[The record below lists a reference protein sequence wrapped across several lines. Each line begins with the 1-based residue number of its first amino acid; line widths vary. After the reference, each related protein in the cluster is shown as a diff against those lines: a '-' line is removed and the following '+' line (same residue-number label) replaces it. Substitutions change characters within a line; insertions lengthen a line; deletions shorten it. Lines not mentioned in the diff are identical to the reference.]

1 MVFFWKFHRAYK
13 IRIIFFIFFSIFIG
27 LHGLINSYFT
37 KNILDYL
44 SIYENNP
51 LLIERI
57 LWSSVFVV
65 LNFKSY
71 NLSWRI
77 INYINL
83 KTAPEIKNNI
93 INYTFNYVHRQT
105 AYFFQDNLSGS
116 VSSNIHI
123 LVDNIER
130 VSSIISVRIIR
141 GAVQLVS
148 ALFSMYFIHPI
159 FSISL
164 LIWAIIFIFTSYF
177 FSKKAKIFSYDY
189 SKSQSCIL
197 GKIVDSIANFLN
209 VRIFSRINFETVYLQ
224 RSLNFMKEKFYRKEW
239 FLIKFYFIQGL
250 SITCLIGLMLYF
262 LIQLKINNRVTIG
275 EFTFILGLC
284 FYVTENV
291 WDFTEQITQVN
302 DALGRCNQSLKSLFS
317 PIEIQDKEN
326 ANSLM
331 IQEGKIVFD
340 KISFNYRGENS
351 LFNNESIVIEP
362 GQKIGIIG
370 LSGSGKSTLVNL
382 LLRLYEVTSGKIMID
397 GQDIRN
403 VTQRSLHANIGVI
416 PQETS
421 LFHRSLMENIRYGR
435 IDASDDEVI
444 EAAKY
449 ANIHEFICKLP
460 QKYRSVVGEQG
471 VKLSGGQRQ
480 RIAIARI
487 LLKNSPILILDESTC
502 QLDSITEKTIK
513 KTLTEVMLRKTAIVI
528 AHRLSTLKHMDRILV
543 FKEGKIIEDGTHLE
557 LLSQGEMYQAL
568 WAAQIGDFFE

>member
-164 LIWAIIFIFTSYF
+164 LTWAIIFIFTSYF

>member
-1 MVFFWKFHRAYK
+1 MVFFWKFHKAYK

-44 SIYENNP
+44 SIYDNNP

-57 LWSSVFVV
+57 LWSAIFVV

-123 LVDNIER
+123 LVDNMER

-164 LIWAIIFIFTSYF
+164 LTWAIIFIFTSYF

-209 VRIFSRINFETVYLQ
+209 VRIFSQINFETVYLQ
-224 RSLNFMKEKFYRKEW
+224 RSLNFMKERFYRKEW

>member
-1 MVFFWKFHRAYK
+1 MVFFWKFHKAYK

-57 LWSSVFVV
+57 LWSAVFVV

-164 LIWAIIFIFTSYF
+164 LTWAIIFIFTSYF

-224 RSLNFMKEKFYRKEW
+224 CSLNFMKEKFYRKEW